1 MNSPLPCTEN
11 IIGITQETCECFT
24 ADLEIVDGDPPAPDD
39 IWYQQSDSGLFLD
52 ELDGIE
58 SMWSAKESLTCDQ
71 ELSAFYIKG
80 RNTAIIKTQDE
91 VLKQINDRFVKQDRS
106 FIGSLGAKA
115 FTKGVDITADEFYG
129 IYLKMRA
136 IVDGVMILNSV
147 DTMFEETATFD
158 VTIYRRYIQS
168 NAYELV
174 DTITGVN
181 STANRYVKNALTT
194 PMILPMYDTVDGELE
209 YFFVY
214 DHNYTD
220 GDNNSQPLTPKNNMP
235 TCGGCGRVEG
245 KAAMYV
251 TKYGVHGTDI
261 TNLSNWSKTSS
272 YAYGLSLQ
280 VEFRC
285 DADSLIC
292 RMFETLNEWK
302 QQFAYAVLLKAGII
316 VHQNI
321 IRSPEVSRAQMIDRD
336 GVIAQM
342 TIWEADYNT
351 RLTWLAQN
359 VNPNVND
366 CYMCNDRNLKVSP
379 ILL

>member
-1 MNSPLPCTEN
+1 MSTPLPCTEN
-11 IIGITQETCECFT
+11 IIGITQEHCDCFT
-24 ADLEIVDGDPPAPDD
+24 EDLDIQAGDPPANDD
-39 IWYQQSDSGLFLD
+39 DWYTISTSGLFLD

-58 SMWSAKESLTCDQ
+58 SMWSSKESLTCDQ
-71 ELSAFYIKG
+71 QLSEFYMKG
-80 RNTAIIKTQDE
+80 RTTAIVKTQDE
-91 VLKQINDRFVKQDRS
+91 VLKQINDRFIKQDRS

-115 FTKGVDITADEFYG
+115 FTKGVDISADEFYG
-129 IYLKMRA
+129 MYLRMNA

-147 DTMFEETATFD
+147 DTMFEETGVFD
-158 VTIYRRYIQS
+158 LLIYRRYIRS
-168 NAYELV
+168 NMFELV
-174 DTITGVN
+174 DTITEVAT
-181 STANRYVKNALTT
+181 TANRYVKNTLTT
-194 PMILPMYDTVDGELE
+194 PMRLPMYDTVDGELE

-214 DHNYTD
+214 DHT
-220 GDNNSQPLTPKNNMP
+220 GHTPKNNMP

-245 KAAMYV
+245 KAAAYV
-251 TKYGVHGTDI
+251 TKYGVHGTD
-261 TNLSNWSKTSS
+261 TEDLPNWPKTSS

-285 DADSLIC
+285 DADSVIC

-316 VHQNI
+316 VHNNI
-321 IRSPEVSRAQMIDRD
+321 LRSPEVSRAQMIDRES
-336 GVIAQM
+336 VIAQLN
-342 TIWEADYNT
+342 IWESDYNT

-366 CYMCNDRNLKVSP
+366 CYMCDNRKLKVSP

>member
-1 MNSPLPCTEN
+1 MSTPLPCTEN

-24 ADLEIVDGDPPAPDD
+24 EGLEIVDGDPPETDD
-39 IWYQQSDSGLFLD
+39 DWYQQSTSGLFLD

-58 SMWSAKESLTCDQ
+58 SMWSADESLTCDQ
-71 ELSAFYIKG
+71 TLADFYEKA
-80 RNTAIIKTQDE
+80 RKTAIVKTQDE
-91 VLKQINDRFVKQDRS
+91 VLKQVNERLIKQDRS

-115 FTKGVDITADEFYG
+115 FTKSVDISVDEFYG
-129 IYLKMRA
+129 MFLKMRP
-136 IVDGVMILNSV
+136 IVDGVMVLNSV

-158 VTIYRRYIQS
+158 VLIYKRYVES

-174 DTITGVN
+174 DTIHDVA
-181 STANRYVKNALTT
+181 STANRHVKNALTA

-209 YFFVY
+209 YYFVY
-214 DHNYTD
+214 DHT
-220 GDNNSQPLTPKNNMP
+220 GHTPKNNMP

-245 KAAMYV
+245 KAAAYV

-272 YAYGLSLQ
+272 YAYGLSLR

-316 VHQNI
+316 VHNNI

-342 TIWEADYNT
+342 NIWEADYNK

-359 VNPNVND
+359 VNPAVND
-366 CYMCNDRNLKVSP
+366 CYMCNDRNLKVQP